1 MSRAEMKGADDCGR
15 RESILMATLQL
26 IGEQGCDGLSHR
38 KIAKAAGV
46 PLGSTT
52 YYFASREALLLE
64 AFRLYMRQ
72 FESRL
77 ARSLDRVQPYEAADP
92 LSAVAD
98 FLVQLVD
105 DELRE
110 PTLLRAEIEL
120 ILYSVKHLELSEEF
134 ASWED
139 GMARPLARHLAEQ
152 GFALPEQLA
161 SALLRLTRGYEIQA
175 LTRSDLGI
183 AEFRQQ
189 LLRLLQAYREHGD
202 V

>member
-1 MSRAEMKGADDCGR
+1 MGLPMGQSSESGR
-15 RESILMATLQL
+15 RDDILMATLQL

-38 KIAKAAGV
+38 KIAQAAGV

-52 YYFASREALLLE
+52 YYFASREELLLE

-77 ARSLDRVQPYEAADP
+77 ARSLDLVQPREAREP

-98 FLVQLVD
+98 FLVQLVR

-110 PTLLRAEIEL
+110 PNLLRAEIEL
-120 ILYSVKHLELSEEF
+120 ILYSVKHLELSVEF
-134 ASWED
+134 ALWED
-139 GMARPLARHLAEQ
+139 SMARPLAAFLAEQ
-152 GFALPEQLA
+152 GFAQPDELG
-161 SALLRLTRGYEIQA
+161 SALLRLTRGFEIQA
-175 LTRSDLGI
+175 LTRSNLPLD
-183 AEFRQQ
+183 AFRRQ
-189 LLRLLQAYREHGD
+189 LLRLLSAYREPCD